1 MLSGESGESSSDQ
14 IKKKK
19 EKLYE
24 ENPKRGPFECSIRA
38 CIFCPPRQTTLFR
51 EGPDDNG
58 PVHLAHF
65 TLPTGKEFWTTLPL
79 LFFSELIGSAFI
91 NFPHFFIDSR
101 LKHCAISEGLAVA
114 GLVYAAVWVTY
125 PLSGAQINPMIT
137 LAFSITRHVPF
148 YYLPIYWAGQF
159 SGALLALSAGYFTS
173 PLTKSINNT
182 GMSIPHPKLSDG
194 NAMLI
199 ESLFTFL
206 LIIVVCSGT
215 DEMRDFLWTTGDGST
230 LACAYMLIYLVSIT
244 LLHRLFASERAMCE
258 SGNHSKIEREMAD
271 IDNQEVIGD
280 TERPGGRNSTR
291 VHYVEANDCG
301 QATEDLLSNNEL
313 LEGEN
318 MAETVEGNLNNSFPD
333 PAEVEYYAEV
343 AVNSEVNDEPGDA
356 DNDVYADYVDDFHSL
371 LLITM
376 LWITMVVEGT
386 MTFWAMLILAFS

>member
-1 MLSGESGESSSDQ
+1 MPTEADIGKRRVVEVKKIPISEVKSVNLMVRTRVGSSAEISA
-14 IKKKK
+14 
-19 EKLYE
+19 
-24 ENPKRGPFECSIRA
+24 PSRA
-38 CIFCPPRQTTLFR
+38 CIFCPLRQTTLFR

-125 PLSGAQINPMIT
+125 PLSGAHLNPMIT
-137 LAFSITRHVPF
+137 LAFSITRNVPF

-194 NAMLI
+194 NAMLT

-244 LLHRLFASERAMCE
+244 LLEH
-258 SGNHSKIEREMAD
+258 
-271 IDNQEVIGD
+271 IGSTD
-280 TERPGGRNSTR
+280 GPRSRNSSLLHF
-291 VHYVEANDCG
+291 VKFDDCG
-301 QATEDLLSNNEL
+301 QATEDLLSNKKSVEEQDMTGT
-313 LEGEN
+313 LED
-318 MAETVEGNLNNSFPD
+318 NLNNILPG
-333 PAEVEYYAEV
+333 PAEVEHYAEV
-343 AVNSEVNDEPGDA
+343 VVNSEEEDDDDDEIANYD
-356 DNDVYADYVDDFHSL
+356 DDFCSM
-371 LLITM
+371 LLIIM
-376 LWITMVVEGT
+376 LWPTVLVESTMILWGILFS
-386 MTFWAMLILAFS
+386 TFL